1 MATVNTIPLDP
12 QFVKALKL
20 LHSKN
25 ENAKDQLLQLY
36 QEVVNNA
43 KAMESQKD
51 RKVTVAGSRYS
62 EQMKNKPMIR
72 PYGGANTTV
81 APIIGRKP
89 TMQSISNNDSK
100 SKDITIRTDDKS
112 MKGKSTVHMDL
123 TWGSSCSVCKKANS
137 NPGNQLVE
145 CEELAP
151 IIGRKPTMQSISNN
165 DSKSKDITIR
175 TDDKSMKGKSTVHM
189 DLTWGSSCSVCK
201 KANSNP
207 GNQLVECEEC
217 HTRYH
222 QIVSY
227 HVTGTTKI
235 EVDVELNNNVFRN
248 FQSCHSPP
256 VADKDVSDLRG
267 VWYCVSCS
275 ERMKEMTT
283 RQISTENKQVPN
295 QGSRISIAVQRP
307 SHKGTLS
314 FEAKL
319 VECEECHTRYHQ
331 SCHSPPVADK
341 DVSDLRG
348 VWYCVSC
355 SERMKE
361 MATRQISTENKQVP
375 NQGSRISI
383 AVQRPSHKGTLS
395 FEAKI
400 SEFLSSQSSNSGA
413 NKGSTGST
421 LSQMRPTTTTSAIA
435 SRLNSALATQASIKP
450 PKIQLLKKPN
460 PSNNN

>member
-72 PYGGANTTV
+72 PYGGAKTTV
-81 APIIGRKP
+81 
-89 TMQSISNNDSK
+89 
-100 SKDITIRTDDKS
+100 
-112 MKGKSTVHMDL
+112 
-123 TWGSSCSVCKKANS
+123 
-137 NPGNQLVE
+137 
-145 CEELAP
+145 AP

-222 QIVSY
+222 Q
-227 HVTGTTKI
+227 
-235 EVDVELNNNVFRN
+235 
-248 FQSCHSPP
+248 SCHSPP

-275 ERMKEMTT
+275 ERMKEMT
-283 RQISTENKQVPN
+283 
-295 QGSRISIAVQRP
+295 
-307 SHKGTLS
+307 
-314 FEAKL
+314 
-319 VECEECHTRYHQ
+319 
-331 SCHSPPVADK
+331 
-341 DVSDLRG
+341 
-348 VWYCVSC
+348 
-355 SERMKE
+355 
-361 MATRQISTENKQVP
+361 TRQISTENKQVP